1 MTILKNGKILK
12 ETYYFEC
19 PSCDC
24 HWTANYNEVKRYGSS
39 ASIYVMRCPQCLR
52 QNVEAKYVNYD
63 PTKINADP
71 YVKACIE
78 AEEAASYINSSVKHE
93 TDTSDSYARACT
105 ECEKTASYINAS
117 ASAYNS
123 YYNNI
128 PISTNTHP

>member
-24 HWTANYNEVKRYGSS
+24 HWTANYNEVERLGSS
-39 ASIYVMRCPQCLR
+39 ASIFVMRCPQCLR
-52 QNVEAKYVNYD
+52 SGVEAKYTDYD
-63 PTKINADP
+63 PAKMLAADP

-78 AEEAASYINSSVKHE
+78 AEEAATYINASVNPEADMHDHYNAMGTK
-93 TDTSDSYARACT
+93 
-105 ECEKTASYINAS
+105 KTATYINAS

>member
-24 HWTANYNEVKRYGSS
+24 HWTANCNEVRRHASS
-39 ASIYVMRCPQCLR
+39 ASIFEMRCPQCLR
-52 QNVEAKYVNYD
+52 QNVEAKYVDYD
-63 PTKINADP
+63 PAKINAAENGALYSTSATVDP
-71 YVKACIE
+71 
-78 AEEAASYINSSVKHE
+78 
-93 TDTSDSYARACT
+93 YARACT
-105 ECEKTASYINAS
+105 EGEKAAAYINTS
-117 ASAYNS
+117 ASAYNA